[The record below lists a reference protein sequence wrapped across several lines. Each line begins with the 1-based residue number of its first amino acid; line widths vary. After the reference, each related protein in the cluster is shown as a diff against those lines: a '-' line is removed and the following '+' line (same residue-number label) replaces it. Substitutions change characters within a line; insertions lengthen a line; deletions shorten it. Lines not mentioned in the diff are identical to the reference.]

1 MSQSANIR
9 IIPIPLHMLE
19 PMWPHVAP
27 LLTKGLAAA
36 RTSTLEGIQRDLANE
51 TDHLWAVF
59 ENERLVA
66 AFCTAVYVDQG
77 AYLGVY
83 ALGGR
88 GLWKW
93 AREIDAAMQTEA
105 RRRGVD
111 RIRFAGRKAWSR
123 VLPGL
128 AHKGSMMGHEIWER
142 AA

>member
-1 MSQSANIR
+1 MPRSVDIR
-9 IIPIPLHMLE
+9 VLAVAPHLVE

-36 RTSTLEGIQRDLANE
+36 TTSTLPDIRRDLANE
-51 TDHLWAVF
+51 TDTLWTVF

-66 AFCTAVYVDQG
+66 AFVTAVYVDQG

-83 ALGGR
+83 ALGGS
-88 GLWKW
+88 GLPKW
-93 AREIDAAMQTEA
+93 ARAIDAAMQDEA
-105 RRRGVD
+105 RRRGLSC
-111 RIRFAGRKAWSR
+111 IRFAGRKAWSR

-128 AHKGSMMGHEIWER
+128 ECKGRLGPHEIWER